1 MKILN
6 STPGYIN
13 KMYSNKTD
21 KNIKTQKNDD
31 VDANKNIDRINFSD
45 RTKNLQ
51 KMSKAMETDPA
62 DRKKYVSDIKQ
73 KFETN
78 QYTINAETIAEKMA
92 GSLLNELS

>member
-13 KMYSNKTD
+13 KMYSNKTA

-31 VDANKNIDRINFSD
+31 LDANKNIDRINFSD

-78 QYTINAETIAEKMA
+78 QYTINADAIAEKMA
-92 GSLLNELS
+92 GSILNEVG